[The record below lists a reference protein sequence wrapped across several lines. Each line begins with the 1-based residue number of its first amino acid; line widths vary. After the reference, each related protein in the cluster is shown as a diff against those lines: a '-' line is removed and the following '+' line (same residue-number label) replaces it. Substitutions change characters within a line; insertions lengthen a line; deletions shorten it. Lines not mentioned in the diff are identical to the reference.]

1 MNPEQGQSTM
11 GMKRAAAALLVL
23 CAAALSAGALTYAQ
37 SLDDRVRDF
46 LAAQRD
52 RWREENVSETDGRF
66 LHDLILERGYT
77 RALEVGTS
85 TGHSGIWQAW
95 ALSKTGGSLVTV
107 EIQEFRHLA
116 AVRNFKASGLDAYID
131 ARLGDARKL
140 VETLPGPFDLV
151 FIDADKNWTLN
162 YFKALLPKLAEG
174 GSFVVHNVESLGY
187 MRGIR
192 DFLDYVRGL
201 DFMDT
206 TVALPESG
214 GLSLSIRKRAP

>member
-1 MNPEQGQSTM
+1 M
-11 GMKRAAAALLVL
+11 GMKRTATLLLLLLLL
-23 CAAALSAGALTYAQ
+23 CAAALSTRASGRVQ
-37 SLDDRVRDF
+37 SLDDRVKDF

-52 RWREENVSETDGRF
+52 RWREENVSEAGGRF
-66 LHDLILERGYT
+66 LHDLILRRGYA
-77 RALEVGTS
+77 RALEIGTS

-107 EIQEFRHLA
+107 EIQAFRHLA

-131 ARLGDARKL
+131 ARLGDAREL

-162 YFKALLPKLAEG
+162 YFKALWPKLAVG

-187 MRGIR
+187 MRGVR
-192 DFLDYVRGL
+192 EFLDYVRGL
-201 DFMDT
+201 DFMET
-206 TVALPESG
+206 TIEMPEAG
-214 GLSLSIRKRAP
+214 GISLSIRKRAP